1 MIRYDTYWIQ
11 RERDFMQEITSS
23 RQEQLH
29 NDQNGAKRLPG
40 RPRNERSRQAILRS
54 TLKLLRRHGFPA
66 LSIEAVAAD
75 AHVGKATVYRW
86 WPKKGALVVD
96 AFASSIENELH
107 FPDSGSVR
115 QDMSVQMNQYLEVL
129 RSRSGRIIAGVIAAG
144 QSDPDLMEEF
154 RARFLRPRR
163 QEAYRTLERGI
174 DRGELPQ
181 ELDLDLVLDLLYGG
195 IYMRFLI
202 RHDELN
208 ESYVNEVCRIVL
220 AGASN
225 GSFSSNHRG
234 KGRSRSVLI
243 G

>member
-1 MIRYDTYWIQ
+1 
-11 RERDFMQEITSS
+11 MQQIPSS
-23 RQEQLH
+23 GQEQLNHGH
-29 NDQNGAKRLPG
+29 NGTKRSPG

-54 TLKLLRRHGFPA
+54 TLKLLRRHGFGA

-86 WPKKGALVVD
+86 WTTKGALVVD
-96 AFASSIENELH
+96 AFATSLENELH

-115 QDMSVQMNQYLEVL
+115 DDMSAQMNQYLEVL
-129 RSRSGRIIAGVIAAG
+129 RSRSGRIIAGVIGAG
-144 QSDPDLMEEF
+144 QSDPGLMEEF

-163 QEAYRTLERGI
+163 HEAYRTLQRGI
-174 DRGELPQ
+174 DRKELPQ
-181 ELDLDLVLDLLYGG
+181 DLDLDLVLDVLYGS

-208 ESYVNEVCRIVL
+208 EDYINEVCRIVL
-220 AGASN
+220 AGAAE
-225 GSFSSNHRG
+225 GSFSSSHKSKR
-234 KGRSRSVLI
+234 RSHSALA

>member
-1 MIRYDTYWIQ
+1 
-11 RERDFMQEITSS
+11 MQQITTSG
-23 RQEQLH
+23 QDQL
-29 NDQNGAKRLPG
+29 NSGGSGAKRLPG

-54 TLKLLRRHGFPA
+54 TLKLLRRHGFAA

-86 WPKKGALVVD
+86 WATKGALVVD

-115 QDMSVQMNQYLEVL
+115 EDMSVQMKQYLDVL
-129 RSRSGRIIAGVIAAG
+129 HSRSGRIIAGVIAAG

-163 QEAYRTLERGI
+163 QEAYRTLQRGI
-174 DRGELPQ
+174 DRRELPQ
-181 ELDLDLVLDLLYGG
+181 DLNLDLVLDVLYGS

-208 ESYVNEVCRIVL
+208 ESYINEVCRMVL

-225 GSFSSNHRG
+225 GSFSSNHKSKR
-234 KGRSRSVLI
+234 RSHSAFVE
-243 G
+243 

>member
-1 MIRYDTYWIQ
+1 
-11 RERDFMQEITSS
+11 MQEIITS
-23 RQEQLH
+23 RQEDPS

-54 TLKLLRRHGFPA
+54 TLKLLRRHGFAA

-86 WPKKGALVVD
+86 WTTKGALVVE
-96 AFASSIENELH
+96 AFASSIESELH

-115 QDMSVQMNQYLEVL
+115 KDMSVQMNQYLEVL

-144 QSDPDLMEEF
+144 QSDPGLMEEF

-163 QEAYRTLERGI
+163 QEAYRTLQRGI
-174 DRGELPQ
+174 DRRELPKD
-181 ELDLDLVLDLLYGG
+181 LDLDLVLDLLYGG

-208 ESYVNEVCRIVL
+208 EEYVNQVCRIVL
-220 AGASN
+220 AGAAN
-225 GSFSSNHRG
+225 GSLSTNHKSKRRNESALV
-234 KGRSRSVLI
+234 K
-243 G
+243 

>member
-1 MIRYDTYWIQ
+1 
-11 RERDFMQEITSS
+11 MQQITSS
-23 RQEQLH
+23 RQEQL
-29 NDQNGAKRLPG
+29 NKDQNGARRLPG

-54 TLKLLRRHGFPA
+54 TLKLLRRHGFAA

-86 WPKKGALVVD
+86 WPTKGALVVD
-96 AFASSIENELH
+96 AFSSSIENELH

-115 QDMSVQMNQYLEVL
+115 EDMRVQMNQYLEVL

-144 QSDPDLMEEF
+144 QSDPSLMEEF

-163 QEAYRTLERGI
+163 QEAYRTLQRGI
-174 DRGELPQ
+174 DRKELPRD
-181 ELDLDLVLDLLYGG
+181 LDLDLVLDLLYGG

-208 ESYVNEVCRIVL
+208 EGYVDEVCRIVL
-220 AGASN
+220 AGALN
-225 GSFSSNHRG
+225 GSFSSNHKG
-234 KGRSRSVLI
+234 KRRSHSALA
-243 G
+243 

>member
-1 MIRYDTYWIQ
+1 
-11 RERDFMQEITSS
+11 MQQITSS
-23 RQEQLH
+23 RQEQL
-29 NDQNGAKRLPG
+29 NKDQNGARRLPG

-54 TLKLLRRHGFPA
+54 TLKLLRRHGFAA

-86 WPKKGALVVD
+86 WPTKGALVVD
-96 AFASSIENELH
+96 AFSSSIENELH

-115 QDMSVQMNQYLEVL
+115 EDMRVQMNQYLEVL

-144 QSDPDLMEEF
+144 QSDPSLMEEF

-163 QEAYRTLERGI
+163 QEAYRTLQRGI
-174 DRGELPQ
+174 DRKELPRD
-181 ELDLDLVLDLLYGG
+181 LDLDLVLDLLYGG

-208 ESYVNEVCRIVL
+208 EGYVDEVCRIVL
-220 AGASN
+220 AGALN
-225 GSFSSNHRG
+225 GSFSSNHKG
-234 KGRSRSVLI
+234 KRRSHSALA

>member
-1 MIRYDTYWIQ
+1 
-11 RERDFMQEITSS
+11 
-23 RQEQLH
+23 
-29 NDQNGAKRLPG
+29 
-40 RPRNERSRQAILRS
+40 
-54 TLKLLRRHGFPA
+54 LRRHGFAA

-86 WPKKGALVVD
+86 WPTKGALVVD
-96 AFASSIENELH
+96 AFSSSIENELH

-115 QDMSVQMNQYLEVL
+115 EDMRVQMNQYLEVL

-144 QSDPDLMEEF
+144 QSDPSLMEEF

-163 QEAYRTLERGI
+163 QEAYRTLQRGI
-174 DRGELPQ
+174 DRKELPRD
-181 ELDLDLVLDLLYGG
+181 LDLDLVLDLLYGG

-208 ESYVNEVCRIVL
+208 EGYVDEVCRIVL
-220 AGASN
+220 AGALN
-225 GSFSSNHRG
+225 GSFSSNHKG
-234 KGRSRSVLI
+234 KRRSHSALA